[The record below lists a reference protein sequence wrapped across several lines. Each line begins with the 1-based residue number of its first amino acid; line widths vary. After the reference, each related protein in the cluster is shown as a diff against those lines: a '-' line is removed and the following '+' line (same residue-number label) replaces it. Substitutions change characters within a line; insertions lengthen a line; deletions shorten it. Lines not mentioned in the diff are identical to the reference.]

1 MKVALRQ
8 SQAGFTLLE
17 LLVAISIFSML
28 SVMAYSGL
36 KTVLDSRD
44 ANQKIA
50 ERVANL
56 QLAMLR
62 INTDLQHAIERTVRD
77 AFGTPIPSMI
87 TLQDGESS
95 LEWTRA
101 GYTNPG
107 EFKRSNLQR
116 VAYKLNES
124 NLVRV
129 TWPVLDRT
137 QGTEPV
143 ESILISGIESLEWA
157 FNDQTNGASS
167 SWPTEDMRQANR
179 ISELPRAVE
188 LKINF
193 SDIGEIRRSFLL
205 P

>member
-36 KTVLDSRD
+36 KTVLDARD
-44 ANQKIA
+44 ANQNIA
-50 ERVANL
+50 ERVADI

-62 INTDLQHAIERTVRD
+62 INNDLQHAIERTVRD
-77 AFGTPIPSMI
+77 AFGASMPSMM
-87 TLQDGESS
+87 TLQTGESS

-101 GYTNPG
+101 GYSNPG
-107 EFKRSNLQR
+107 EFKRSDLQR
-116 VAYKLNES
+116 IAYKLNEN
-124 NLVRV
+124 NLVRI

-143 ESILISGIESLEWA
+143 ESILISEIESIEWN
-157 FNDQTNGASS
+157 FYDQANAESS
-167 SWPTEDMRQANR
+167 SWPTTVASSAGRLA
-179 ISELPRAVE
+179 ELPKAVE
-188 LKINF
+188 LQINF
-193 SDIGEIRRSFLL
+193 DDIGEIRRIFLL